1 MSDLQMAMIALGV
14 ALVAAVWL
22 YNRWVE
28 KKHRQRA
35 EQMLP
40 KAQEDVLKV
49 GEAMKTEP
57 GVAPSLHDEPAIRT
71 MPESWQPQMPTQS
84 PPATPS
90 AVPPE
95 PSFMDPDLPLEP
107 EMASLASSAE
117 VDLLLDVEEQPQD
130 AVSIP
135 VPDEWGDGR
144 ADCLLRMEFV
154 APVPLPVLWEEHRD
168 WSSRIDKPI
177 QWLGLDEKSGHWRT
191 LFPQDAGSV
200 KHLAVALQ
208 LVDRLGAVSEETLKT
223 FVDGASRLAQRFVG
237 RVEAPSVAALLE
249 RAQEL
254 DAFCASVD
262 LQLSVHVL
270 PQSTTHMPGAL
281 LKPLLDQSGL
291 KLEGERFVAI
301 DETGV
306 EAFALICRSATSF
319 PAERV
324 EAMELIDLIFSLD
337 VPRVSAGAQT
347 FDRMI
352 AFARQCAAT
361 LGGQLADAHRKPLPD
376 ATIATIRGRIEE
388 LQNRM
393 ADRGIA
399 AGGVRAL
406 RLFS

>member
-1 MSDLQMAMIALGV
+1 MSDLQIAMIVLGV
-14 ALVAAVWL
+14 VLVAAVWF

-40 KAQEDVLKV
+40 KAREDVLNV
-49 GEAMKTEP
+49 RAPVKTEP
-57 GVAPSLHDEPAIRT
+57 GIAPLADDEPAIRT
-71 MPESWQPQMPTQS
+71 IPEARPLQPSHLPD
-84 PPATPS
+84 

-107 EMASLASSAE
+107 ETASLANLAE
-117 VDLLLDVEEQPQD
+117 VDLLLDVEEQTAD

-135 VPDEWGDGR
+135 VPAEWGDGR

-154 APVPLPVLWEEHRD
+154 APVPLSVLWEEHRD

-177 QWLGLDEKSGHWRT
+177 QWLGLEEKSGHWRT
-191 LFPQDAGSV
+191 LFPQDSGSV
-200 KHLAVALQ
+200 KHLAVAVQ
-208 LVDRLGAVSEETLKT
+208 LVDRLGAVSQETLKI
-223 FVDGASRLAQRFVG
+223 FIEGASRLAQRFVG
-237 RVEAPSVAALLE
+237 RVETPPVATLLE

-270 PQSTTHMPGAL
+270 PLNTAHMSGAL
-281 LKPLLDQSGL
+281 LKPLLEQSGL
-291 KLEGERFVAI
+291 KLEGERFVAT
-301 DETGV
+301 DETGA

-337 VPRVSAGAQT
+337 VPRVAAGAQT
-347 FDRMI
+347 FDRMV
-352 AFARQCAAT
+352 AFARQCATT
-361 LGGQLADAHRKPLPD
+361 LGGQVADAHRKPLPD
-376 ATIATIRGRIEE
+376 STIATIRGRIEE

-406 RLFS
+406 RLFA

>member
-1 MSDLQMAMIALGV
+1 MSDLQIAMIVLGV
-14 ALVAAVWL
+14 ALVAAVWF
-22 YNRWVE
+22 YNRWIE

-40 KAQEDVLKV
+40 RTADDVLQAR
-49 GEAMKTEP
+49 EPAKTEP
-57 GVAPSLHDEPAIRT
+57 GIAPLAHDEPAIRT
-71 MPESWQPQMPTQS
+71 IREPWQPPQPQ
-84 PPATPS
+84 PIKQS

-95 PSFMDPDLPLEP
+95 PSFMDPDLPLDP
-107 EMASLASSAE
+107 EMASLANSAE
-117 VDLLLDVEEQPQD
+117 VDLLLDIEEQVQD

-191 LFPQDAGSV
+191 LFPQDSGSV

-208 LVDRLGAVSEETLKT
+208 LVDRLGAVNDETLKT

-237 RVEAPSVAALLE
+237 QVEAPPVATLLE

-270 PQSTTHMPGAL
+270 PQSTAHLSGAL
-281 LKPLLDQSGL
+281 LKPLLDQCGL
-291 KLEGERFVAI
+291 KLEGERFVAT
-301 DETGV
+301 DETGA
-306 EAFALICRSATSF
+306 EAFALIGRSATSF

-324 EAMELIDLIFSLD
+324 AAVELIDLIFSLD
-337 VPRVSAGAQT
+337 VPRVTTGAQT
-347 FDRMI
+347 FDRMV
-352 AFARQCAAT
+352 AFARQCAT
-361 LGGQLADAHRKPLPD
+361 SLGGQLADAHRKPLPEV
-376 ATIATIRGRIEE
+376 TIATIRGRIEE

>member
-1 MSDLQMAMIALGV
+1 MSDLQIAMIVLGV
-14 ALVAAVWL
+14 ALVAAVWF
-22 YNRWVE
+22 YNLWVE
-28 KKHRQRA
+28 KQHRQRA

-40 KAQEDVLKV
+40 KAQDDVLKTSES
-49 GEAMKTEP
+49 GKTEP
-57 GVAPSLHDEPAIRT
+57 GIASLEEDEPAIRT
-71 MPESWQPQMPTQS
+71 IPESRPFQPS
-84 PPATPS
+84 HPPG

-107 EMASLASSAE
+107 EMASLADSAE
-117 VDLLLDVEEQPQD
+117 VDLLLDVDESGPEP
-130 AVSIP
+130 APVP

-144 ADCLLRMEFV
+144 ADCLLRMEFA
-154 APVPLPVLWEEHRD
+154 APVPMPVLWEEHRE

-191 LFPQDAGSV
+191 LFPQDSGSV

-208 LVDRLGAVSEETLKT
+208 LVDRLGAVSEEALKT
-223 FVDGASRLAQRFVG
+223 FIEGASRLAQRFVG
-237 RVEAPSVAALLE
+237 KVETPSVAELLG

-270 PQSTTHMPGAL
+270 PQGTAHMSGAL

-291 KLEGERFVAI
+291 ELEGERFVAM
-301 DETGV
+301 DDSGA
-306 EAFALICRSATSF
+306 EAFALICRSATSY

-324 EAMELIDLIFSLD
+324 AAMDLIDLIFSLD
-337 VPRVSAGAQT
+337 VPRVAAGAQT

-352 AFARQCAAT
+352 TFARACAAT